1 MAVKTS
7 RKIFKPLVF
16 VASLGPIFW
25 IVFALWSDTTLHTNY
40 LGKDP
45 TQNINRELG
54 DWALIFI
61 VMTLAVRPLGQI
73 TKIRDLVSYRR
84 MIGVYAFFYAVLHVV
99 FYIIIDLEALHLGI
113 VHAGSAFINDIIKR
127 IFITIGIIALLLLT
141 PLAVTS
147 TKGMIKRLGGRRWRR
162 LHMTLYFIAP
172 LVILHFYMMI
182 RADFSRPV
190 IYGSIIA
197 VLLAYRYWWK
207 WRKDRPRRPSG
218 PTPAPAE

>member
-7 RKIFKPLVF
+7 RKILKPLVF

-61 VMTLAVRPLGQI
+61 VITLAVRPIGQI
-73 TKIRDLVSYRR
+73 TKIRDLVAYRR
-84 MIGVYAFFYAVLHVV
+84 MVGVYAFFYAVLHVV
-99 FYIIIDLEALHLGI
+99 FYVIIDLEGLFSLSR
-113 VHAGSAFINDIIKR
+113 AGVLFVEDIIKR
-127 IFITIGIIALLLLT
+127 NFITIGIIALLMLT
-141 PLAVTS
+141 PMAVTS

-162 LHMTLYFIAP
+162 LHMSLYFIAP

-218 PTPAPAE
+218 PAPAPAE